1 MNKDI
6 VKTET
11 LNSECIPPFAPPLA
25 TVLDISNSS
34 NANRNIYYEA
44 IERNNINNINN
55 NNSTNNSTNN
65 NSSRL
70 VINPVKCLKLTANGL
85 LTGIFITIFIFESD
99 DISRKEL
106 LYYILL
112 SIIAIGK

>member
-6 VKTET
+6 VNIET
-11 LNSECIPPFAPPLA
+11 ISAESIEPHAPPLA
-25 TVLDISNSS
+25 TVLDINSC
-34 NANRNIYYEA
+34 NNRNIYYDP
-44 IERNNINNINN
+44 IEN
-55 NNSTNNSTNN
+55 TNN
-65 NSSRL
+65 NSSNRL
-70 VINPVKCLKLTANGL
+70 TINPIKCLKLTSNAL
-85 LTGIFITIFIFESD
+85 LSGIFITIFIFESD